1 MQVIYGVWSVLPPSS
16 WFSFSNPAAF
26 AMVAC
31 LVLALSAA
39 AAWMQHVAWDA
50 IMRNVSQ
57 KWGSFQA
64 SKVNMNV
71 RADKA
76 N

>member
-1 MQVIYGVWSVLPPSS
+1 MLPPSS
-16 WFSFSNPAAF
+16 WFSFGNPAAF

-31 LVLALSAA
+31 LVFALSAA
-39 AAWMQHVAWDA
+39 AAWVQHAAWDA
-50 IMRNVSQ
+50 IMEIVSQ

-64 SKVNMNV
+64 SKVNMHV